1 MSNIEFLTSLYFIN
15 TLVLIGLISR
25 SIIKKSPRFFLKF
38 FFISILACTLI
49 GSALKGFMGISEFS
63 NRQILAN
70 TMLFIWC
77 IKSISSYRSIKV
89 ILLSNFLEALRGEIA
104 SKNIFRIFRLILKIS
119 LFQFICFSSFIS
131 TNYLSGASHLNYLDL
146 LGLVI
151 CLLGITLELIS
162 EKQLRSL
169 SFKKTRVISTGP
181 WAVSRHPNLIGIFMF
196 FLGMQ
201 IIAFSA
207 ISSLWSIFGFLLIAF
222 ILFQNILPKIEKNLL
237 SKFTEYKTYSET
249 VPKIFYFK

>member
-1 MSNIEFLTSLYFIN
+1 MSNIEFLTILYFIN

-49 GSALKGFMGISEFS
+49 GSALKGFMDISEFS

-207 ISSLWSIFGFLLIAF
+207 ISSLWSIFGFLLITF

-237 SKFTEYKTYSET
+237 SKFTEYKTYSEI

>member
-1 MSNIEFLTSLYFIN
+1 MSNIEFLTILYFIN

-49 GSALKGFMGISEFS
+49 GSALKGFMDISEFS

-222 ILFQNILPKIEKNLL
+222 ILFQNIL
-237 SKFTEYKTYSET
+237 
-249 VPKIFYFK
+249 